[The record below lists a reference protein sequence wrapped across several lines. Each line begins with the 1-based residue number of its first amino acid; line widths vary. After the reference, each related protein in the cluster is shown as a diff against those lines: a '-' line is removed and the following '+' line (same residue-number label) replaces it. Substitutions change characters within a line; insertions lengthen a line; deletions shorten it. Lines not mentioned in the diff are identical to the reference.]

1 MIFHENEGILTENQQ
16 ISLIFT
22 HIRVKFRQFHG
33 YLWALTAPIEPKEP
47 YFNSSHGSHRA

>member
-1 MIFHENEGILTENQQ
+1 MTENEGILTENQQ